1 MVWIDRYLYVD
12 ILNMTVGLYVM
23 DHIYKPTYIREQHVY
38 MYVYYPLWEN
48 SRSTFKWYLLKFGQQ
63 RLLTF
68 TYLHII
74 NIYARMKKNTNWK
87 QSYARGVVSFL
98 GRHPVE
104 WAVSPGVATIYL
116 DQTTKTIKKNCQISP
131 WIDDAW
137 STEMKVFQGEG

>member
-1 MVWIDRYLYVD
+1 M
-12 ILNMTVGLYVM
+12 
-23 DHIYKPTYIREQHVY
+23 YIQE
-38 MYVYYPLWEN
+38 W
-48 SRSTFKWYLLKFGQQ
+48 
-63 RLLTF
+63 
-68 TYLHII
+68 
-74 NIYARMKKNTNWK
+74 KKNTYWK

-137 STEMKVFQGEG
+137 STKMKVFQGEG